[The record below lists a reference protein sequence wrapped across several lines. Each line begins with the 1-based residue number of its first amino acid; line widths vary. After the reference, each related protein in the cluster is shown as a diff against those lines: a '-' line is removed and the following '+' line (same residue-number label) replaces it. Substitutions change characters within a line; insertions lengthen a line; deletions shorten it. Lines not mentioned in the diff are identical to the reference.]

1 MEKYIP
7 QEIEK
12 KWQQIWEE
20 TGLYQA
26 HVDPKKEKYYCLDM
40 FPYPSGS
47 GLHVGHWRG
56 YVLSDMIA
64 RYQRLNG
71 KNVLHP
77 MGFDAFGLP
86 AENAAIKAKSHP
98 EKFTDQAIV
107 NFRRQIRQIG
117 TMIDWSREINTS
129 KPGYYKWTQWLF
141 LQLYKNGLAYKKKAP
156 VNWCPSCQT
165 VLANEQVVSGQC
177 ERCSSTVIKKDLTQ
191 WFFKITDY
199 AEDLLN
205 DLDGLDW
212 PEKTKTLQRNWI
224 GRSEGAMVKFGVH
237 NSDQKIEV
245 FTTRPDTLC
254 GATFMVLSPEHPMV
268 DRLVTSEQK
277 SEIDDYREKV
287 KKENDIDRVAI
298 DKEKTGIFTGAYAIN
313 PINFKQMPIWIS
325 DYVLMGYGT
334 GAVMCVPA
342 HDQRDFDFATKFG
355 LDITQVIAPYF
366 PTTSGDDAIRADKPT
381 VKRKM
386 ITAIVKHWQEDKIFV
401 LDWEKFNWHSF
412 ILGGIDDGE
421 TAEEAAKR
429 EVIEESGY
437 SDIKS
442 IRKIGF
448 ETHSQFFARHK
459 DENRYS
465 ISDCFVIELGSDK
478 YEKPEIEHTKNHT
491 GKWLNSKE
499 VADYINLNNNVYYW
513 DIFLNGEKSFEEH
526 GIVINSDKYND
537 LKSLEAKKKITSD
550 LEKDTLAFPTINY
563 HLRDWLISR
572 QRYWGAPIP
581 MVYCEK
587 CGEVPV
593 PEDQLPVELP
603 SDVEFSPKGES
614 PLKSS
619 NTFTQTTCPDCGGQ
633 ATRETDTMD
642 TFVCSSWYYLRYTDP
657 NNDKSFADIDKLK
670 YWMPVDFYF
679 GGIEH
684 AVLHLLYARFIS
696 KALTKLNL
704 LPLTNNGEPFQKLF
718 NIGMI
723 YLNGAKMS
731 KSKGNVVSPDELI
744 EKYGTDALRGYELFI
759 GPSDLDS
766 EWQVQGIVGISR
778 FLEKV
783 YSAFQRPFTN
793 SDQKNPLIE
802 KTIKTVTL
810 EIESVRPNT
819 AISHLMELFNALK
832 KDDQL
837 SKIDAEK
844 ITILLSPFFPHLAE
858 ELWQKIGHDKS
869 IFFEKWPQFDEASTI
884 KEMINLPIQING
896 KIKDIIEISPRDKEE
911 EIKQSVLELPK
922 IKEALGDK
930 IVIKVIYVSGKVL
943 NFVVE

>member
-1 MEKYIP
+1 MEKYNP

-12 KWQQIWEE
+12 KWPSSAKAMEGKLNYNPQVIEQKWQKIWEE
-20 TGLYQA
+20 SGLYQ
-26 HVDPKKEKYYCLDM
+26 VQEDSKKEKYYCLDM

-71 KNVLHP
+71 KNILYP

-98 EKFTDQAIV
+98 EKFTDEAIV

-177 ERCSSTVIKKDLTQ
+177 ERCDSTVIKKDLTQ

-224 GRSEGAMVKFGVH
+224 GKSEGAMVKFDVH
-237 NSDQKIEV
+237 KSNQKIEV
-245 FTTRPDTLC
+245 FTTRADTLC
-254 GATFMVLSPEHPMV
+254 GATFMVLSPEHPLI
-268 DRLVTSEQK
+268 DHITTPKQK
-277 SEIDDYREKV
+277 AEIDTYREKV
-287 KKENDIDRVAI
+287 KKENDIDRTAT
-298 DKEKTGIFTGAYAIN
+298 DKEKTGVFTGAYAIN
-313 PINFKQMPIWIS
+313 PINDKQMPIWIA
-325 DYVLMGYGT
+325 DYALMGYGT

-355 LDITQVIAPYF
+355 LDIVQVV
-366 PTTSGDDAIRADKPT
+366 SK
-381 VKRKM
+381 
-386 ITAIVKHWQEDKIFV
+386 
-401 LDWEKFNWHSF
+401 
-412 ILGGIDDGE
+412 DG
-421 TAEEAAKR
+421 R
-429 EVIEESGY
+429 EVKL
-437 SDIKS
+437 DVA
-442 IRKIGF
+442 F
-448 ETHSQFFARHK
+448 
-459 DENRYS
+459 D
-465 ISDCFVIELGSDK
+465 ELGQ
-478 YEKPEIEHTKNHT
+478 
-491 GKWLNSKE
+491 L
-499 VADYINLNNNVYYW
+499 
-513 DIFLNGEKSFEEH
+513 
-526 GIVINSDKYND
+526 INSSKYD
-537 LKSLEAKKKITSD
+537 GLKGLAAKKKITDD
-550 LEKDTLAFPTINY
+550 LQKDGLASPAINY

-603 SDVEFSPKGES
+603 SDIEFSPKGES

-619 NTFTQTTCPDCGGQ
+619 STFTQITCPSCNGK

-642 TFVCSSWYYLRYTDP
+642 TFVCSSWYYLRYTDS
-657 NNDKSFADIDKLK
+657 NNDKVFADQEKLK

-696 KALTKLNL
+696 KALTKLNIL
-704 LPLTNNGEPFQKLF
+704 YSANKGEPFQKLF
-718 NIGMI
+718 NIGMV
-723 YLNGAKMS
+723 YLHGAKMS

-759 GPSDLDS
+759 GPADMDS

-783 YSAFQRPFTN
+783 YTAFQQPFTN
-793 SDQKNPLIE
+793 TDRKNPFVE
-802 KTIKTVTL
+802 KAIKTVTL

-832 KDDQL
+832 KEDQL
-837 SKIDAEK
+837 SKVDAEK
-844 ITILLSPFFPHLAE
+844 IAVLLSPFFPHLAE
-858 ELWQKIGHDKS
+858 ELWQKMGHDKS
-869 IFFEKWPQFDEASTI
+869 IFFQKWPEFDETSVI
-884 KEMINLPIQING
+884 IEKINLPIQING
-896 KIKDIIEISPRDKEE
+896 KVRDIIEVSNSNSEE
-911 EIKQSVLELPK
+911 EIKQLALKLPK
-922 IKEALGDK
+922 IEEALDGK
-930 IVIKVIYVSGKVL
+930 KVIKVIYVSGKVL
-943 NFVVE
+943 NFVVK

>member
-1 MEKYIP
+1 MENYGPSDAEFTSKYNP

-12 KWQQIWEE
+12 KWQKIWEE

-26 HVDPKKEKYYCLDM
+26 QEDPEKEKYYCLDM

-71 KNVLHP
+71 KNILYP

-98 EKFTDQAIV
+98 EKFTDEAIV

-177 ERCSSTVIKKDLTQ
+177 ERCDSIVEKKDLTQ

-199 AEDLLN
+199 AEDLLK
-205 DLDGLDW
+205 DLDDLDW

-224 GRSEGAMVKFGVH
+224 GKSDGAMVKFDVH
-237 NSDQKIEV
+237 NSNQKIEV

-254 GATFMVLSPEHPMV
+254 GATFMVLAPEHPIV
-268 DRLVTSEQK
+268 DRIAAPTQK
-277 SEIDDYREKV
+277 ADIDAYREKV
-287 KKENDIDRVAI
+287 KKENEIDRTST
-298 DKEKTGIFTGAYAIN
+298 DKEKTGVFTGAYAIN
-313 PINFKQMPIWIS
+313 PLNSKQMPIWLS
-325 DYVLMGYGT
+325 DYVLMSYGT

-355 LDITQVIAPYF
+355 LDIVQVI
-366 PTTSGDDAIRADKPT
+366 SK
-381 VKRKM
+381 
-386 ITAIVKHWQEDKIFV
+386 
-401 LDWEKFNWHSF
+401 
-412 ILGGIDDGE
+412 DG
-421 TAEEAAKR
+421 R
-429 EVIEESGY
+429 EVKLDVAFEELGQLINSGKY
-437 SDIKS
+437 DGLKS
-442 IRKIGF
+442 I
-448 ETHSQFFARHK
+448 
-459 DENRYS
+459 
-465 ISDCFVIELGSDK
+465 
-478 YEKPEIEHTKNHT
+478 
-491 GKWLNSKE
+491 
-499 VADYINLNNNVYYW
+499 
-513 DIFLNGEKSFEEH
+513 
-526 GIVINSDKYND
+526 
-537 LKSLEAKKKITSD
+537 EAKKKVTDD
-550 LEKDTLAFPTINY
+550 LEKDGLAAPAINY

-603 SDVEFSPKGES
+603 SDIDFSPKGES

-619 NTFTQTTCPDCGGQ
+619 DTFTQTTCPSCGGK

-657 NNDKSFADIDKLK
+657 NNDNLFASQDKLN

-696 KALTKLNL
+696 KALTKLKL
-704 LPLTNNGEPFQKLF
+704 VSYSDNGEPFKKLF

-723 YLNGAKMS
+723 YLHGAKMS

-759 GPSDLDS
+759 GPADMDS

-783 YSAFQRPFTN
+783 YTVFQQPFTN
-793 SDQKNPLIE
+793 TDQKNPLVE
-802 KTIKTVTL
+802 KAIKTVTL

-832 KDDQL
+832 KEDQL
-837 SKIDAEK
+837 SKVDAEK
-844 ITILLSPFFPHLAE
+844 IAILLSPFFPHLAE
-858 ELWQKIGHDKS
+858 ELWQKMEHDKS
-869 IFFEKWPQFDEASTI
+869 IFFEKWPNFDESSMI
-884 KEMINLPIQING
+884 IEKINLPIQING
-896 KIKDIIEISPRDKEE
+896 KVRDIMEISPNHNEE
-911 EIKQSVLELPK
+911 EIKQLALKLPK
-922 IKEALGDK
+922 IKEALDGK

-943 NFVVE
+943 NFVLK